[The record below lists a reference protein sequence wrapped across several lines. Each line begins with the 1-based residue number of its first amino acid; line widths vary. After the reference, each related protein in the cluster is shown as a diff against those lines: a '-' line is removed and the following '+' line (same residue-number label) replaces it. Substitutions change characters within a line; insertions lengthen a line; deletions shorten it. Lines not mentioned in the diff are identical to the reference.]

1 MSNFKRAA
9 GAAVLLGL
17 AVAGAAWAADKKVVI
32 ANDGGRTL
40 VQFYVGERQML
51 KGPVAPGAKVEIN
64 GAEGGGGCVNT
75 ARAVFDDGSQA
86 IGAVNVCTME
96 EYPATARGVPFC
108 PGDPRCKGGDD
119 N

>member
-1 MSNFKRAA
+1 MSKRMRAA

-17 AVAGAAWAADKKVVI
+17 AVVGAAWASDKKVVI

-40 VQFYVGERQML
+40 VEFWVGERQVL
-51 KGPVAPGAKVEIN
+51 RGPVGPGAKVQIN
-64 GAEGGGGCVNT
+64 GAEGGGGCVKS

-86 IGAVNVCTME
+86 IGVVDVCAMS

-108 PGDPRCKGGDD
+108 PGDPRCKGGKD